1 MKANLLFFLLKCS
14 LCPIYKNLLTTPRLQ
29 RLSYIFSPRSGIGF
43 TFLGFPISLIVHFK
57 LLFFIYIRFKS
68 HFFPY
73 WYPVLVPPVEKSFFP
88 PLNCLA
94 PLSKIAWLYIY
105 VCVCVFVCV
114 YIYRENLFLFHYL
127 YVYPSVSNKFSWL
140 LWLFNSLKI
149 RCVCALKLC
158 FSCPNIV
165 FWLL

>member
-14 LCPIYKNLLTTPRLQ
+14 LCPIYKIFWLLQ
-29 RLSYIFSPRSGIGF
+29 GCRLSHIFSPRSGIGF
-43 TFLGFPISLIVHFK
+43 TYLGFPISLIVHFK
-57 LLFFIYIRFKS
+57 LLFFFSHDIRYKS

-73 WYPVLVPPVEKSFFP
+73 WYPVLVPSVEKSYFP

-94 PLSKIAWLYIY
+94 PLSKIVWLYIY
-105 VCVCVFVCV
+105 VCVC
-114 YIYRENLFLFHYL
+114 IYRERERKNLFLFHYL
-127 YVYPSVSNKFSWL
+127 YVCPYVSNKFSWL

-149 RCVCALKLC
+149 RCVYALKLC